1 MVPRSAKLEGF
12 SRLLSFAIW
21 QRKQIA
27 LLLFRQVM
35 THFETF
41 PTCYREAVVSSVAR
55 DHVWLYIRN
64 RTIFAVE
71 SKTSGQRTKVK
82 SRTRQKAT
90 AAFGNGKWGVC
101 VFGF

>member
-35 THFETF
+35 SHFETF
-41 PTCYREAVVSSVAR
+41 PTCYREAVVSSVSR
-55 DHVWLYIRN
+55 DNVWLYIRN
-64 RTIFAVE
+64 RTMLAVE
-71 SKTSGQRTKVK
+71 SKRQAKRTKVK
-82 SRTRQKAT
+82 SRI
-90 AAFGNGKWGVC
+90 NI
-101 VFGF
+101 